1 MAWGNET
8 ELLTNP
14 YFHKISNEVKP
25 FAEFIFSE
33 NRLCQQLRNMTPW
46 YILKRDAVLSPLGDN
61 YNCVKSQKNIF
72 QSCTFPID
80 KNKKADI
87 INAYV

>member
-46 YILKRDAVLSPLGDN
+46 YILKRGAVLSPLADN
-61 YNCVKSQKNIF
+61 HHFVKFKKIF
-72 QSCTFPID
+72 FKVAHFLLT
-80 KNKKADI
+80 KTKKLI
-87 INAYV
+87 

>member
-25 FAEFIFSE
+25 FAEHIFSE

-46 YILKRDAVLSPLGDN
+46 YILKRGAVLSPLADN
-61 YNCVKSQKNIF
+61 HHFIKFKKNF